1 MSTPKDKD
9 HRRGELTVSR
19 VVDAPR
25 DLVWQAFSELEHL
38 AAFWGGP
45 GITVPVESVTMG
57 VRPGG
62 NFELAMV
69 STDGAEYPNRGEYV
83 EVDKPGRLVFREPD
97 TGITATITFAM
108 VGDKTEVTIHQVG
121 VPERILGPK
130 AGFAATFDKLEA
142 LVDRWLNRWRTEAHF
157 GTVTPIRARR

>member
-1 MSTPKDKD
+1 MSTPADKD
-9 HRRGELTVSR
+9 DRRGELTVSR

-25 DLVWQAFSELEHL
+25 DLVWRAFTEPEHL

-45 GITVPVESVTMG
+45 GITVPVESVTMD

-62 NFELAMV
+62 SFELTMV
-69 STDGAEYPNRGEYV
+69 APDGAEYPNRGEYV
-83 EVDKPGRLVFREPD
+83 EVAKPSRIVLTEPD
-97 TGITATITFAM
+97 TAITATITFAE

-121 VPERILGPK
+121 VPERFLGPEAE

-142 LVDRWLNRWRTEAHF
+142 LLDRWTD
-157 GTVTPIRARR
+157 G